1 MKQANLKRVIAVS
14 LLILAIYGAGVS
26 ARSRQSVDFKRD
38 IEPIFASQCYQ
49 CHGPKMALGQLRL
62 DSKKLAMQGGISGGP
77 IKAGQSGTSLLV
89 QRDPWARW
97 PATDAHGAKPLSDSQ
112 IALIR
117 TWIDQGAIW
126 PADASTDEPAIKR
139 HWAYIKPVHLPVPS
153 VTRSEWVRNPIDA
166 FVLSR
171 LEKEGL
177 QPSPEASREKLLRR
191 VYLES
196 DRLATESGGNR

>member
-14 LLILAIYGAGVS
+14 LLILTIYGAGVS
-26 ARSRQSVDFKRD
+26 AGSRQSVDFKRD

-89 QRDPWARW
+89 QRILGLDGQPRM
-97 PATDAHGAKPLSDSQ
+97 PMGAKPLSDSQ

-126 PADASTDEPAIKR
+126 PADVSTDEPAIKR

-153 VTRSEWVRNPIDA
+153 VTRPQRAGTRGGAGPSGRRQPVGRRGGDDRGGG
-166 FVLSR
+166 LSHGR
-171 LEKEGL
+171 GFRGRHA
-177 QPSPEASREKLLRR
+177 PVSPA
-191 VYLES
+191 
-196 DRLATESGGNR
+196 